1 MKQFTAL
8 ALMLSFAAICVAA
21 PEDVKPDK
29 KEFSCKCPISGGK
42 AKKDQSVE
50 YKKSKVYFCC
60 GKCKAAFDAKN
71 EKHTMKAN
79 AQLVSTGQFKQK
91 GCPFSGGD
99 VKKDTI
105 LTVAGA
111 KVGFCCGNCEG
122 KVKDAKEEVQLTMV
136 YSEKAFAKGFEK
148 VKKEKAE

>member
-1 MKQFTAL
+1 MKQLTAL

-21 PEDVKPDK
+21 PEDAKPEK
-29 KEFSCKCPISGGK
+29 KEFSHKCPISGGK
-42 AKKDQSVE
+42 AKEGKFVE

-60 GKCKAAFDAKN
+60 GKCLAAFDAKN
-71 EKHTMKAN
+71 KKHTMKAN

-91 GCPFSGGD
+91 GCPFSGAD
-99 VKKDTI
+99 VKKDTM

-122 KVKDAKEEVQLTMV
+122 KVKDAEKEAQLTMV
-136 YSEKAFAKGFEK
+136 YSEKAFTKGFEK